1 MVSTSGQMKVLVS
14 QLCPA
19 LYDPVDCS
27 PLGSSVPGILL
38 GEEMATHSS
47 ILLHGQR
54 SLTGYNPWG
63 RKEVDTT
70 EPQTPLVRNRVCFVY
85 CQISRA

>member
-19 LYDPVDCS
+19 LYDLVDCS
-27 PLGSSVPGILL
+27 PLGSSVRGILL

-54 SLTGYNPWG
+54 SLTGYSPWG

-70 EPQTPLVRNRVCFVY
+70 E
-85 CQISRA
+85 